1 MSLGEVVAQAWS
13 VFFPQGL
20 ERCQGITSG
29 HVMLMLL
36 SVYVLAR
43 LVQAE
48 YRLAADAADR
58 ADAGERCSVCSQQKK
73 EPLTA
78 SVQDLHVFV

>member
-1 MSLGEVVAQAWS
+1 MSLGEALAQAWS

-36 SVYVLAR
+36 SVYLLAR

-48 YRLAADAADR
+48 YRLAADAAE
-58 ADAGERCSVCSQQKK
+58 GCLVCSQQKK
-73 EPLTA
+73 EPLRA
-78 SVQDLHVFV
+78 SVEDLHVFV